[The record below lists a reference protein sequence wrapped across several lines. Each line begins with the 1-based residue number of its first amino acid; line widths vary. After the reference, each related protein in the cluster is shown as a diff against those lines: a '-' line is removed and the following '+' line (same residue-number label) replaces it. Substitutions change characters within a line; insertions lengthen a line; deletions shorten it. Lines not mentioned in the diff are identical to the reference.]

1 MGQGIFFALITGCG
15 QPDIP
20 SAPAKQAR
28 TMQPAVVPDLSL
40 FKPQPIGAEIGRP
53 SWIAHA
59 NAAEHLPIALLL
71 LLLLDLGQ
79 TPPSWLHVFGVLL
92 IVGRVL
98 HAIGLSRTAGPSPGR
113 VLGMV
118 LTWGV
123 MLAMALLLLWKAAM
137 Y

>member
-1 MGQGIFFALITGCG
+1 MHVTGIYAALGALLLLVLAVRISLARR
-15 QPDIP
+15 
-20 SAPAKQAR
+20 SAR
-28 TMQPAVVPDLSL
+28 VGIGDGGNHELSRR
-40 FKPQPIGAEIGRP
+40 IR
-53 SWIAHA
+53 AHA

-123 MLAMALLLLWKAAM
+123 MLVMALLLLWKAAM